1 MTLRILPLLAVL
13 LLSACM
19 GTLPPRPSSKLEL
32 IDLVDD
38 FAAFQQ
44 GSEGMED
51 KARIE
56 AFKAHFATILPGFY
70 SNERVRFP
78 GYDVLILKSLKEYP
92 QQRAAIE
99 DMARR
104 FRSQLTP
111 AERSFEAQF
120 GPMSGFRPIVLVHSL
135 GEFDGGTRSLPGGG
149 HLMFGAD
156 VMARIYAAKNPQPF
170 FHHELFH
177 LYHGRTFDDCS
188 AVWCNLWN
196 EGLATYVSHRM
207 NPQATDNELLL
218 ETPSPLRAAVEANRR
233 EAVCAAL
240 ARMDSTDGKDN
251 NALFSSGR
259 LSDTL
264 PPRSGYYIGYLIAAE
279 AGRSR
284 SLKELAQLSND
295 QVRPLVEA
303 TLRGMA
309 SCG

>member
-1 MTLRILPLLAVL
+1 MSLRILALLAAL
-13 LLSACM
+13 LLTACAA
-19 GTLPPRPSSKLEL
+19 TPPPPPSSNLEL

-44 GSEGMED
+44 SSEGMED
-51 KARIE
+51 KARIA

-78 GYDVLILKSLKEYP
+78 GYDGLILKSLKEYP

-104 FRSQLTP
+104 FRSQLAP

-120 GPMSGFRPIVLVHSL
+120 GPMTGFRPIVLVHSL

-156 VMARIYAAKNPQPF
+156 VMARMYANKNPQPF

-177 LYHGRTFDDCS
+177 LYHSRTFDDCS

-218 ETPSPLRAAVEANRR
+218 ETPVPLRPAVEANRS
-233 EAVCAAL
+233 EAVCAVL
-240 ARMDSTDGKDN
+240 AKLDSTDGKVN

-259 LSDTL
+259 LSERL

-279 AGRSR
+279 ARKSR

-295 QVRPLVEA
+295 QVRPLVEKS
-303 TLRGMA
+303 LRDMA
-309 SCG
+309 RCG

>member
-1 MTLRILPLLAVL
+1 MTFRILAASAALF
-13 LLSACM
+13 LSACM
-19 GTLPPRPSSKLEL
+19 ATPSPAPSSNLQL

-44 GSEGMED
+44 SSEGMED
-51 KARIE
+51 QARIE
-56 AFKAHFATILPGFY
+56 AFKTHFATILPGFY

-78 GYDVLILKSLKEYP
+78 GYDGLILKSLKEYP

-104 FRSQLTP
+104 FRSQLAP
-111 AERSFEAQF
+111 AEKSFEAQF
-120 GPMSGFRPIVLVHSL
+120 GPMTGFRPLVLVHSL
-135 GEFDGGTRSLPGGG
+135 GEFDGGTRNLPGGG

-156 VMARIYAAKNPQPF
+156 VMARIYAAKDPRPF

-188 AVWCNLWN
+188 AVWCNLWS

-218 ETPSPLRAAVEANRR
+218 ETPTPLRPAVEANRR

-240 ARMDSTDGKDN
+240 ARLDSTSGKDN

-259 LSDTL
+259 LSERL
-264 PPRSGYYIGYLIAAE
+264 PPRSGYYIGYLIATE
-279 AGRSR
+279 AGKSR

-295 QVRPLVEA
+295 QVRPLVE
-303 TLRGMA
+303 TSLRGMA